1 MPSRISWSELVPGII
16 ALTVLTS
23 TVIVVLTYTGVGR
36 IKGDTVRLHMVTTQA
51 RGVIPGTE
59 VWVSGQ
65 KVGKVA
71 EIGFRAPA
79 PEGDT
84 AGSVVMTLRVRERDA
99 PLIRHNSRVQVRS
112 GTNVIG
118 PVVVYIQGGTPDSPP
133 VTPGDTIQ
141 ARTQSDLGAAV
152 AQLSDLTA
160 EVTPLMADA
169 RTVMARLD
177 DPSGTIGAFSR
188 ASASSGRGS
197 GGGLPGQMTR
207 LRARLSAFGNRAGPG
222 PADVLP
228 HARRALARVDS
239 IRALLALPGSS
250 FGRFRRDSTL
260 RDAIGG
266 VVEELSTVRALLD
279 EQSGSLARFRSDSA
293 LMNSVAAAR
302 REMALLFEDVSKHPL
317 RYLHF

>member
-1 MPSRISWSELVPGII
+1 
-16 ALTVLTS
+16 
-23 TVIVVLTYTGVGR
+23 
-36 IKGDTVRLHMVTTQA
+36 
-51 RGVIPGTE
+51 
-59 VWVSGQ
+59 
-65 KVGKVA
+65 
-71 EIGFRAPA
+71 
-79 PEGDT
+79 
-84 AGSVVMTLRVRERDA
+84 MTLRVRERDA

-112 GTNVIG
+112 GANVIG

-169 RTVMARLD
+169 RTVISRLD

-188 ASASSGRGS
+188 TIASDGGA
-197 GGGLPGQMTR
+197 GGLPGQMTR
-207 LRARLSAFGNRAGPG
+207 LRARLSAFGDRAGPG
-222 PADVLP
+222 PGDVLP

-239 IRALLALPGSS
+239 IRALLASPGSS

>member
-1 MPSRISWSELVPGII
+1 MPSRISWSELVPGIL
-16 ALTVLTS
+16 ALTVLTL
-23 TVIVVLTYTGVGR
+23 TVFIVLTYTGVGR
-36 IKGDTVRLHMVTTQA
+36 IKGDSVRLHMVTTQA
-51 RGVIPGTE
+51 HGVIPGTE
-59 VWVSGQ
+59 VWLSGQ
-65 KVGKVA
+65 KIGDVA

-112 GTNVIG
+112 GANVIG

-133 VTPGDTIQ
+133 VGPGDTIQ

-160 EVTPLMADA
+160 EATPLMADA
-169 RTVMARLD
+169 RTVISRLD

-188 ASASSGRGS
+188 ANAGGRGS
-197 GGGLPGQMTR
+197 MTQ

-222 PADVLP
+222 PGDVLP

-239 IRALLALPGSS
+239 IRALLASPGSS

-266 VVEELSTVRALLD
+266 VLEELSSVGALLD

-293 LMNSVAAAR
+293 LMNSVAVAR
-302 REMALLFEDVSKHPL
+302 REMAILFEDMSKHPL